1 MSAALALPRA
11 VLDSNVIYSRVLH
24 ELMGRVALEGRFVDL
39 IWSAAL
45 LEEAERVLIDGKGL
59 APHVA
64 KRWIDHLPSSFP
76 EGEVKDL
83 EVPSDVDLASMTND
97 PGDHHVCA
105 LAIAGH
111 AQLLFTFDRGYLRS
125 ALAEHGVQVV
135 GPDPWLS
142 AAIEDEPEVFAE
154 LIRHQAAAWGG
165 GRPVAQ
171 LIDA

>member
-83 EVPSDVDLASMTND
+83 EVPSDVDLASM
-97 PGDHHVCA
+97 
-105 LAIAGH
+105 
-111 AQLLFTFDRGYLRS
+111 R
-125 ALAEHGVQVV
+125 
-135 GPDPWLS
+135 PWLPS
-142 AAIEDEPEVFAE
+142 FGS
-154 LIRHQAAAWGG
+154 RRAWRPSGRT
-165 GRPVAQ
+165 RPVAVCR
-171 LIDA
+171 DRG